1 MQTGRGEQQAGEDGL
16 TPRRRPSRR
25 VRAFRRTEGG
35 FTLAALVVTMAVMA
49 IFLTVAV
56 ETVSFQQKREKEDE
70 LIFRGGQA
78 VEAIRLFKARF
89 GRYPIKLDEL
99 ATAKP
104 RVLRRVWTD
113 PMTGKADWV
122 PVLLGEDGTTVNR
135 TPIPGATPQPTAQPT
150 PQSSD
155 DDSSGA
161 SSGSTPHAG
170 SSKDTRG
177 PIIGVKSRVCE
188 GSIKLYL
195 GHTNYCEWK
204 FFYDPST
211 LQLPANPGAVTT
223 PKP

>member
-1 MQTGRGEQQAGEDGL
+1 MSGRG
-16 TPRRRPSRR
+16 TPRQS
-25 VRAFRRTEGG
+25 G
-35 FTLAALVVTMAVMA
+35 FTLAALVVAMAVMA

-70 LIFRGGQA
+70 LIFRGNQMSEG
-78 VEAIRLFKARF
+78 IRLFKARF
-89 GRYPIKLDEL
+89 SRYPVKLDEL

-104 RVLRRVWTD
+104 RVLRQKWAD

-122 PVLLGEDGTTVNR
+122 PVILGEDGTTVIP

-150 PQSSD
+150 PQPSD
-155 DDSSGA
+155 DDSSG
-161 SSGSTPHAG
+161 GSFGLTPHAG

-188 GSIKLYL
+188 NSIKLYL

-204 FFYDPST
+204 FFYDASK
-211 LQLPANPGAVTT
+211 LRLPGNPAAVTT